1 MEPNFKQL
9 FAEAFGELTVQ
20 QLWTLTKFTKRV
32 RKFARNNSAFN
43 NLANRSFPYAQFR
56 QVNKERVNR
65 YTQQK
70 ETYPGLQI
78 TVKGESLSEEG
89 EDNE

>member
-1 MEPNFKQL
+1 MNEPNFA
-9 FAEAFGELTVQ
+9 AEFTAAFGELTPA

-43 NLANRSFPYAQFR
+43 NLANRAFPYAQFR
-56 QVNKERVNR
+56 QVNKTRISK
-65 YTQQK
+65 YTGQP

-78 TVKGESLSEEG
+78 TVKGQSVEEES
-89 EDNE
+89 ED